1 MQGRGQVVPDQFIES
16 RTSED
21 LVFYLD
27 GAHTPESMEV
37 CAKWFS
43 SAVKRDNQSE
53 SSEHL
58 VNVSSGSSHDQFSGE
73 ENCQQVRRRGVSFFF
88 VLDKRFKELRAYG
101 FFADIAVQLH
111 VS

>member
-1 MQGRGQVVPDQFIES
+1 MQGRGQVVSDQFIES
-16 RTSED
+16 QTSGD

-43 SAVKRDNQSE
+43 SAVNRDNQSE

-58 VNVSSGSSHDQFSGE
+58 LSGSSESSHDQFSGE
-73 ENCQQVRRRGVSFFF
+73 ENCHQVRGREVSCFL
-88 VLDKRFKELRAYG
+88 LDKRFNELRAYG
-101 FFADIAVQLH
+101 LFADIVVQLH